1 MACPSCAAAGDGA
14 LRCAPGLDGWSRH
27 IPAMQ
32 PPNLAGMTVT
42 QGRRDD
48 LRSGHRRAH
57 PRYPATAP
65 PDGHADRPVRRGLHS
80 AAIEPAGAP
89 AADPPAD
96 RRAGDRD
103 NDAVGADRLTRAK
116 CGPPAEIL
124 ETPSFSP
131 SWGCRTWSV
140 RFICVAWPPC
150 WRGSSDGSAT
160 SDLTA
165 ADLWPTSARCYCDVS
180 RGVSCEMSATG
191 APGRRRREAPV
202 PWPPGLRPRECRCR
216 TRRSAVCC

>member
-1 MACPSCAAAGDGA
+1 MACPSRAAAGDGA

-42 QGRRDD
+42 QAVVMTSGLVIAEPTLGILP
-48 LRSGHRRAH
+48 LRLPTATPIDQFGVAFILRPSSPRALLRLTR
-57 PRYPATAP
+57 PLTGGPA
-65 PDGHADRPVRRGLHS
+65 
-80 AAIEPAGAP
+80 
-89 AADPPAD
+89 
-96 RRAGDRD
+96 RD

-131 SWGCRTWSV
+131 SWGCRTWSA